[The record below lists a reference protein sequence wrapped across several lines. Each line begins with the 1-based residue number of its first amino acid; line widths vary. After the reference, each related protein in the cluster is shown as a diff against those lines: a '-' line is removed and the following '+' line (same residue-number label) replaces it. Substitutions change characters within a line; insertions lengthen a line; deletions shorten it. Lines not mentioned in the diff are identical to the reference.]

1 MNRYGAICKHQI
13 SDHAL
18 LPIRRIAKKNSFGTI
33 AMRKY
38 LESQTNTHLANAT
51 MKGKCDRIRG

>member
-1 MNRYGAICKHQI
+1 MVLFANIKYQI
-13 SDHAL
+13 THYCPFVEL
-18 LPIRRIAKKNSFGTI
+18 QKKNSFGTI

-51 MKGKCDRIRG
+51 MKGKCDRLRG